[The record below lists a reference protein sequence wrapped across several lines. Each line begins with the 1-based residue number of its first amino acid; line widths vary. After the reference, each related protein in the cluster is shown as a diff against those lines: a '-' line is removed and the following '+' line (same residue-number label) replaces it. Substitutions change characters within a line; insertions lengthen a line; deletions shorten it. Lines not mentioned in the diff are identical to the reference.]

1 MLVMQ
6 SSPLD
11 HSCKTIN
18 TQRKKGANAPFFIC
32 KLYARAC
39 LKINATVCSMLRL
52 LGVMHFHLV
61 VLSPAL

>member
-32 KLYARAC
+32 KLYAQAC
-39 LKINATVCSMLRL
+39 KKKRHC
-52 LGVMHFHLV
+52 
-61 VLSPAL
+61 VLYA